1 MAEQESLH
9 RLRPFLRNWLW
20 EHGRVGTRYLN
31 CVNGELGYDEGK
43 KARFA
48 DEQPIC
54 VSLAGQAEGAARTAA
69 RSCSS
74 PHTVSS
80 SACMSGWRRGSR
92 SAC

>member
-9 RLRPFLRNWLW
+9 PLRPFLRNWLW

-48 DEQPIC
+48 VPVRRSHLEA
-54 VSLAGQAEGAARTAA
+54 AGTR
-69 RSCSS
+69 
-74 PHTVSS
+74 
-80 SACMSGWRRGSR
+80 
-92 SAC
+92 